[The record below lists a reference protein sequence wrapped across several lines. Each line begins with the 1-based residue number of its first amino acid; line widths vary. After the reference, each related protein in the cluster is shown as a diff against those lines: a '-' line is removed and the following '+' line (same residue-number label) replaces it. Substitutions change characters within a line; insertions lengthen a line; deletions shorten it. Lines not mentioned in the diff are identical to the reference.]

1 MTPTAAQLLA
11 EVLRLPENERGD
23 VAAQLIESLDPI
35 TEEDVEAAWGEEIQ
49 QRLSDLQ
56 DGRVK
61 PLTWEEA
68 RRRILADEDEPAS
81 P

>member
-1 MTPTAAQLLA
+1 MSPTAAQLLA
-11 EVLRLPENERGD
+11 EVLRLSEKERGD
-23 VAAQLIESLDPI
+23 VAAQLIESLDPL
-35 TEEDVEAAWGEEIQ
+35 TEENVEAAWGEEIR
-49 QRLSDLQ
+49 QRLAELQ
-56 DGRVK
+56 DERVK